1 MRARTGGKT
10 TDEKAGVAGSGG
22 SRHAKPDAH
31 HQGLDGKRIGDA
43 NGHQAAGRPR
53 AYKSSQASHE

>member
-1 MRARTGGKT
+1 MHTRTGGKT
-10 TDEKAGVAGSGG
+10 ADEKVAGSGG